1 MAILTRRIFR
11 ATPTEKENKVAT
23 PIQIDDVNV
32 LVSGQGGDGSLTV
45 TNMLGSLLRA
55 RGMGVYTERD
65 VLSRIKGGK
74 AAASLRGSVTERFV
88 VRDRLQLAVIMDEE
102 GIHGVAN
109 RLGRDSV
116 LLYDSSD
123 GPIPEGLI
131 SEDVRVLVAPF
142 GRLAVRRLG
151 RILYKNSISTGVV
164 ARVLSI
170 PDDDVRAEFRSRFK
184 RLGGAIT
191 DQNLKALDLG
201 FEIAESMDL
210 SADTGV
216 FRIDEGDIGSR
227 LLMTGNEAIGMGF
240 IVGGGRFFAGYP
252 ITPATDVLE
261 FLQRH
266 LPQFGGV
273 AWQGEDELAS
283 VNMAIG
289 AALTGVRSG
298 TGSSG
303 PGIALMQE
311 GIGQA
316 GSGEVPLVVVDTQR
330 AGPSTGMPTKPEQ
343 SDLNM
348 VCFGGNGDFERI
360 VLVPGD
366 PEDCFWLTVDACNL
380 AQKYQMPVFIVTDQA
395 ISQNTA
401 SVPRFD
407 LEKVKIDVGKR
418 LSEEDL
424 KALDKY
430 QRYAITEDGVSPYT
444 IPGTPGGQSLVTGN
458 ERDEFGNVS
467 TLPGIRHRMADKR
480 KRKLET
486 AKIDLPK
493 PREYGSD
500 SAEIGIIAVCAG
512 WGAGMDAVDEL
523 EKLGIRTQLHHP
535 RTLWPLTD
543 ETRSFID
550 RKDRTYVIDHSSSAQ
565 LSGVLMHA
573 GVAPEKLRSVMRYD
587 GTPLRPVDLSL
598 DIQSQENE

>member
-1 MAILTRRIFR
+1 M
-11 ATPTEKENKVAT
+11 EKENKVAE

-74 AAASLRGSVTERFV
+74 AAASLRGSLNERFV
-88 VRDRLQLAVIMDEE
+88 VRDLLQLAVIMDEE
-102 GIHGVAN
+102 GLHGVAN
-109 RLGRDSV
+109 RLGGDSV

-123 GPIPEGLI
+123 APIPEGLI
-131 SEDVRVLVAPF
+131 SDDVRVLVAPF

-170 PDDDVRAEFRSRFK
+170 PDEEVRTEFRARFK
-184 RLGGAIT
+184 RLGGAII

-201 FEIAESMDL
+201 FEIAEGMEL
-210 SADTGV
+210 SSDTGV
-216 FRIDEGDIGSR
+216 FRVDKGDIGER

-240 IVGGGRFFAGYP
+240 VVGGGRFFAGYP

-266 LPQFGGV
+266 LPTFGGV

-289 AALTGVRSG
+289 ASLTGVRSG

-380 AQKYQMPVFIVTDQA
+380 AQKYQMPVFVVTDQA

-407 LEKVKIDVGKR
+407 LDQVKIDVGKR

-424 KALDKY
+424 KSLEKY
-430 QRYAITEDGVSPYT
+430 QRYAITEDGVSPYSV
-444 IPGTPGGQSLVTGN
+444 PGTPGGQSLVTGN
-458 ERDEFGNVS
+458 ERDEFGNVT
-467 TLPGIRHRMADKR
+467 TLPGIRQKMADKR
-480 KRKLET
+480 KLKLET
-486 AKIDLPK
+486 AKDDLPK
-493 PREYGSD
+493 PREYGD
-500 SAEIGIIAVCAG
+500 ESAEIGIVVVNAG

-523 EKLGIRTQLHHP
+523 KKLGVASRLHHP

-550 RKDRTYVIDHSSSAQ
+550 EKKRVYVIDHSSSAQ

-573 GVAPEKLRSVMRYD
+573 GISSQKLHSIMRYD
-587 GTPLRPVDLSL
+587 GTPLRPVDLAEE
-598 DIQSQENE
+598 IYRRETEK